1 MDFYLA
7 PLRKYADFSGRARR
21 KEYWTFALGN
31 MIVFLVLF
39 ALAFIAQGGT
49 AYDGDTRTLSPVT
62 GLIYVVLCLF
72 YLAILIPSLAVQVR
86 RLHDTGRSGWWW
98 FIQFVPAIGG
108 IWFFVLTLL
117 DSQPGN
123 NQWGPSPKQES
134 VVAVAS

>member
-134 VVAVAS
+134 VVAVAP

>member
-7 PLRKYADFSGRARR
+7 PLRKYANFSGRARR

-62 GLIYVVLCLF
+62 GFIYVVLCLF

-123 NQWGPSPKQES
+123 NQWGPNPKQES